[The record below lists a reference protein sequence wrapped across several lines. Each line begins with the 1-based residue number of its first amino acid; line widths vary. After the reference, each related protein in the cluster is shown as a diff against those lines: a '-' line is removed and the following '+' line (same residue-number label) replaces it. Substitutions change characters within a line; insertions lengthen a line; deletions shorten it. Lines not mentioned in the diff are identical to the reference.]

1 VTIPLDNPSRDR
13 LSRVL
18 ETIGRAI
25 EEGFLPA
32 APQHGACALCDY
44 RPVCGPYEEQRAKR
58 KPSDR
63 LDPLIQVR
71 NLP

>member
-1 VTIPLDNPSRDR
+1 LDQPSRER
-13 LSRVL
+13 MARVL
-18 ETIGRAI
+18 QTISDAI

-32 APQHGACALCDY
+32 APQRGACVICDY

-58 KPSDR
+58 KQPDR
-63 LDPLIQVR
+63 LDALVQLR

>member
-1 VTIPLDNPSRDR
+1 MLQTISN
-13 LSRVL
+13 
-18 ETIGRAI
+18 AI

-32 APQHGACALCDY
+32 APQAGACALCDY

-58 KPSDR
+58 KPADR
-63 LDPLIQVR
+63 LDALVQVR

>member
-1 VTIPLDNPSRDR
+1 VLVTI
-13 LSRVL
+13 
-18 ETIGRAI
+18 GHAI

-32 APQHGACALCDY
+32 APQRGACALCDY

-58 KPSDR
+58 KLPDR
-63 LDPLIQVR
+63 LDALVQLR